1 MRTTTAAVS
10 LAPILLLACS
20 SVSGA
25 GSVQGPSANA
35 AGDHDVFRGSRLRRR
50 ARHEPGV
57 DPGARDRVPRV
68 EEERA
73 EIESVTAADVH
84 RLARTILARRS
95 TRWVVS
101 GDRSAA
107 ARAAQANALGQLHR
121 MLAGR

>member
-1 MRTTTAAVS
+1 MPQATTT
-10 LAPILLLACS
+10 CS
-20 SVSGA
+20 A
-25 GSVQGPSANA
+25 DPAY
-35 AGDHDVFRGSRLRRR
+35 DDVLGTSQEWIR
-50 ARHEPGV
+50 ALVIGT
-57 DPGARDRVPRV
+57 GVPRV